1 MRESSE
7 CPGSR
12 ILLLSFEVLIN
23 TLKYL
28 DGVPIVYTHILEL
41 GFAFQGDGPKLEAL
55 VGHAAH
61 LLELLDGAGGGHGA
75 ECRGHRGGYY
85 CGCLA
90 GDPVGCGQ
98 GAGRQ

>member
-12 ILLLSFEVLIN
+12 VLLLIFEVLIN

-61 LLELLDGAGGGHGA
+61 LLELLDGAGGGHGLFNN
-75 ECRGHRGGYY
+75 GLLQGYVLRFEASRY
-85 CGCLA
+85 R
-90 GDPVGCGQ
+90 VS
-98 GAGRQ
+98 